1 MLLDITGKKAEF
13 LKLAI
18 KVISGNPTQ
27 DDRDQM
33 TRLMTKTP
41 SLRVE
46 FDEIKKQLKGAQDE
60 DFMQLYLRCL
70 FNKASSEESAQLRSL
85 KDTNPAKWNEFQQ
98 IVFSLQALGDQLKT
112 SSIDK
117 SAPEPMPEKVR
128 SRLLTELKARHK
140 PN

>member
-1 MLLDITGKKAEF
+1 MLLDAKETKAEF

-41 SLRVE
+41 SLQVE

-70 FNKASSEESAQLRSL
+70 FNKASSEESARLRSL
-85 KDTNPAKWNEFQQ
+85 KDTNSAKWNEFQQ
-98 IVFSLQALGDQLKT
+98 IAFSLQALGDQLKT

-117 SAPEPMPEKVR
+117 STPEPMPEKVR
-128 SRLLTELKARHK
+128 NRLLAELKARHK